1 MEVKIYKNTSS
12 EGIRNALSGFGR
24 FSSIE
29 IGEEKNLESKESV
42 LIFREIGFFEGL
54 HRLIFE
60 SKKSLEEKRK
70 NSRDYLYNFSQ
81 ERPEIKKLLG
91 SSILKEYWTVGE
103 FREKLKIKTDF
114 VRGEKN
120 NDPVDIPL
128 VSNSKVGVI
137 DARISKIKADRVIS
151 WQIADVDV
159 SKVTGT
165 DDVKAENGDSKK
177 IISVVHKNHPNADQ
191 LRSAYKSALSGAVGQ
206 VVISPIVDLPVDQI
220 QSRQPEYAMGNRFYD
235 VCSDESIRILLE
247 EIDLAILA
255 HGDIKSVTIARNGA
269 PDERFLPRVVGQRAV
284 LDEEKRRAVENQ
296 SKNLTQMPDSLK
308 LIKGELAEREFLNK
322 AAESENVTF
331 HATRLERVKACQ
343 AKPERL
349 TADVAFLDVLSI
361 ARGAVE
367 LKKSGM
373 GELARVWS
381 LSFDKRFTSS
391 QEVADIL
398 DNTKKTW
405 KIGAFELPACELPA
419 TQVIALERDMVPAI
433 GCAKEKNFFMTHLEN
448 LKGRVV
454 IEVGEPSRMREGLM
468 QALEDLSRRPDGL
481 GFDCVLASKHDYA
494 LSIFKK
500 NLSEEEALKSSINQP
515 KVESNTTIEKAV
527 APASDR
533 GKFKPKGNKLAPRSG
548 GVHFMNNPPLDLIAD
563 RTIVPA
569 SLALAS
575 GKEALSAEDMKEI
588 GKLDTGRLISV
599 PDEFTQSPHSL
610 KLDQIKPTFL
620 DILANCSG
628 SVVISPSYDQ
638 FDALTALCSAVYQAC
653 KKNPLLSVSF
663 AVTDK
668 KMQENLMKAA
678 SNILISPIDE
688 RDLDIDGGDENDL
701 ESLSL
706 EWKSA

>member
-1 MEVKIYKNTSS
+1 MVRLMEVKIYKNTSS

-255 HGDIKSVTIARNGA
+255 NTNIKSVTIARNGA

-284 LDEEKRRAVENQ
+284 LDEKKRLAVENQ

-308 LIKGELAEREFLNK
+308 LIKGEME
-322 AAESENVTF
+322 
-331 HATRLERVKACQ
+331 
-343 AKPERL
+343 ERL
-349 TADVAFLDVLSI
+349 QVKMPELKNVNLEKTSLTGVSVCCAQPEMLGADVAFLDFSSI
-361 ARGAVE
+361 ERGAAE
-367 LKKSGM
+367 LNKSG
-373 GELARVWS
+373 LKQLQRVWN
-381 LSFDKRFTSS
+381 LSRDTRFVTNK
-391 QEVADIL
+391 EVEAIVTDSKNQWNIE
-398 DNTKKTW
+398 
-405 KIGAFELPACELPA
+405 AFELPACELPA
-419 TQVIALERDMVPAI
+419 NQVFAMQSGSSKTKAFD
-433 GCAKEKNFFMTHLEN
+433 KEKDFFMNHLKN
-448 LKGRVV
+448 IKGRVV
-454 IEVGEPSRMREGLM
+454 IEVRSKSTMRDGLLE
-468 QALEDLSRRPDGL
+468 ALEELSKRPQGL
-481 GFDCVLASKHDYA
+481 GFDCVLAFRNHQD
-494 LSIFKK
+494 LWD
-500 NLSEEEALKSSINQP
+500 L
-515 KVESNTTIEKAV
+515 
-527 APASDR
+527 PASFVD
-533 GKFKPKGNKLAPRSG
+533 PKK
-548 GVHFMNNPPLDLIAD
+548 
-563 RTIVPA
+563 
-569 SLALAS
+569 
-575 GKEALSAEDMKEI
+575 
-588 GKLDTGRLISV
+588 
-599 PDEFTQSPHSL
+599 
-610 KLDQIKPTFL
+610 
-620 DILANCSG
+620 
-628 SVVISPSYDQ
+628 
-638 FDALTALCSAVYQAC
+638 
-653 KKNPLLSVSF
+653 
-663 AVTDK
+663 
-668 KMQENLMKAA
+668 
-678 SNILISPIDE
+678 
-688 RDLDIDGGDENDL
+688 
-701 ESLSL
+701 
-706 EWKSA
+706 